1 MEQRRQGGETVVRD
15 AAKPSTKP
23 LSNPPPSRAAM
34 LDRACAALD
43 AARRCPDDGERF
55 RLAHLAAL
63 RTAAAVLADR
73 GRPNAA
79 RRKLVSVWVLID
91 AVAPEF
97 SDWARYFA
105 AGAATRAAV
114 EAGARHAAS
123 ARAADDQV
131 RAASDFLT
139 LVQQSLGMLATPLA
153 S

>member
-1 MEQRRQGGETVVRD
+1 MARN
-15 AAKPSTKP
+15 AAQP
-23 LSNPPPSRAAM
+23 LPKQPASSAALLERA
-34 LDRACAALD
+34 RAALD
-43 AARRCPDDGERF
+43 TAVRCSDDGERF
-55 RLAHLAAL
+55 RMAHLAAL
-63 RTAAAVLADR
+63 RTAAAVLAER

-79 RRKLVSVWVLID
+79 RRKLISVWVLID

-131 RAASDFLT
+131 RAAGDFLG

>member
-1 MEQRRQGGETVVRD
+1 MARN
-15 AAKPSTKP
+15 AAQSLPKQPASSAA
-23 LSNPPPSRAAM
+23 LLERA
-34 LDRACAALD
+34 RAALD
-43 AARRCPDDGERF
+43 TAVHCSDDGERF
-55 RLAHLAAL
+55 RMAHLAAL
-63 RTAAAVLADR
+63 RTAAAVLAER

-79 RRKLVSVWVLID
+79 RRKLISVWVLID

-131 RAASDFLT
+131 RAASDFLR

>member
-1 MEQRRQGGETVVRD
+1 
-15 AAKPSTKP
+15 
-23 LSNPPPSRAAM
+23 M

-43 AARRCPDDGERF
+43 AAVRCSDDGERF

-63 RTAAAVLADR
+63 RTAAAVLAER

-91 AVAPEF
+91 AVAPELA
-97 SDWARYFA
+97 DWARYFA

-131 RAASDFLT
+131 RAASDFLR